1 MSYINNEDE
10 EEDYEDEDEQDA
22 NLIVHRKTHSSL
34 KLSGPSIMGAHR
46 VTFCKAEVRYRQE
59 QLRCLD
65 LLLLETTIVSR
76 GKHIRSFMQRY
87 NQSMTI

>member
-1 MSYINNEDE
+1 MSNINNEDE

-34 KLSGPSIMGAHR
+34 KLSGPYIMGAHG
-46 VTFCKAEVRYRQE
+46 VI
-59 QLRCLD
+59 LRCLD

-76 GKHIRSFMQRY
+76 GKHISILY
-87 NQSMTI
+87 AEI

>member
-59 QLRCLD
+59 QLRYLD
-65 LLLLETTIVSR
+65 LLLLEI
-76 GKHIRSFMQRY
+76 
-87 NQSMTI
+87 